1 MESVIKRGI
10 NKKIELATREIREE
24 GARTLK
30 ARPTCRKS
38 EMEQITTT
46 RLKYRGIE
54 DWNIRLK
61 HMDTILTAEKN
72 HPGKSTACL

>member
-1 MESVIKRGI
+1 MESAIKRGI

-38 EMEQITTT
+38 EME
-46 RLKYRGIE
+46 
-54 DWNIRLK
+54 
-61 HMDTILTAEKN
+61 
-72 HPGKSTACL
+72 